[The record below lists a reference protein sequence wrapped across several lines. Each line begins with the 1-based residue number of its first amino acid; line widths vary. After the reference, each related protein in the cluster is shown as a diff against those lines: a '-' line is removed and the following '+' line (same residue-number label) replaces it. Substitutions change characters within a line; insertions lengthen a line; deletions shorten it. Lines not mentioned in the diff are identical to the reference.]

1 MDSYGADFSV
11 LFVAVCECIAVMW
24 VYGKSR
30 LISDSWE
37 KNITQMPIHLKTK
50 SASALHIETEKGL
63 LFETRN
69 QQKKLKAS

>member
-30 LISDSWE
+30 LLSDSWE
-37 KNITQMPIHLKTK
+37 KNKKKTLRVRYTIKTGEGFYLKP
-50 SASALHIETEKGL
+50 ETSK
-63 LFETRN
+63 R
-69 QQKKLKAS
+69 S